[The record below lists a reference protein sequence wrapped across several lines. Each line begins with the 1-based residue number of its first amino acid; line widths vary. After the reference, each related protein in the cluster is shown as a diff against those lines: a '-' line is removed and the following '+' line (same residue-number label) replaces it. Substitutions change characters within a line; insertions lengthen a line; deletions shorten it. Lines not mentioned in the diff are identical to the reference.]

1 MIHIL
6 KIYLP
11 GVSVFI
17 LEFLFTL
24 RVSGKVYYQMKIIRQ
39 LIWICG
45 KKKKKASEFYLILA
59 KGDLK
64 IGGLVHISLC
74 VHIKF
79 I

>member
-1 MIHIL
+1 MW
-6 KIYLP
+6 
-11 GVSVFI
+11 
-17 LEFLFTL
+17 E
-24 RVSGKVYYQMKIIRQ
+24 
-39 LIWICG
+39 
-45 KKKKKASEFYLILA
+45 KKKKASEFYLILILA